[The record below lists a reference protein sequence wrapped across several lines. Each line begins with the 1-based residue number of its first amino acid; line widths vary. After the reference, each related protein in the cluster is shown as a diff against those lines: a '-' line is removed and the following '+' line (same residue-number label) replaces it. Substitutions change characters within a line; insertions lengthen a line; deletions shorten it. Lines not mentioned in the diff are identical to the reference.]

1 MSLAP
6 PYYGGMAGVR
16 VGIQQAEVTDEAC
29 AERVQVNIPD
39 QLQQVGFLLAK
50 DRLVAVLEKMP

>member
-1 MSLAP
+1 
-6 PYYGGMAGVR
+6 MAGVR
-16 VGIQQAEVTDEAC
+16 VGIQQAEVANEAR
-29 AERVQVNIPD
+29 AQRVQVNIPD